1 MNKSSVYYIVAVV
14 LGVVLAV
21 AAIAAW
27 PRHPQPAPG
36 LPSGSF
42 MTNEARIKGLYT
54 NANMLDPKE
63 AFRRVFDALD
73 EEVVMYPSE
82 NALYFRVAVRGK
94 LFDGAFHFDRGTAD
108 SAALGFSY
116 AVIYED
122 RMRGRGKVEK
132 AFHRV
137 LGPADTVYVEPDD
150 SSGFVVTYMRKRV
163 HFIAYRIAQTV
174 PATLKLLPSEKLVG
188 NTFDESGLRFHLVY
202 NTNARRLYWL
212 LNEEGFVPE
221 EFETFGTTLAIG
233 MRTEF
238 AFYRDS
244 VSRRMLLIGVN
255 AYNVGANNWYDG
267 PFDHLPDNEVHAGR
281 LDLRTYIA
289 THLGID
295 PSKLNK
301 YGGYVGRESKRAA
314 VTPYTIYSEPSQLG
328 FVDSLLALKKPVDEF
343 LAAATEPRVFIPP
356 ASAEAAPIAS
366 WKDRIPKEML
376 NNLAKKPTTVPTL
389 KAEH

>member
-1 MNKSSVYYIVAVV
+1 MKKSAAYYMIALA
-14 LGVVLAV
+14 LGVLMAV

-27 PRHPQPAPG
+27 PKRPPRASG
-36 LPSGSF
+36 LPSGSLL
-42 MTNEARIKGLYT
+42 TNEDRINGLYT
-54 NANMLDPKE
+54 NANMLDVKD
-63 AFRRVFDALD
+63 AFRRVFDALGD
-73 EEVVMYPSE
+73 EVVMYPSE

-108 SAALGFSY
+108 SGALGFSY
-116 AVIYED
+116 AFVYED
-122 RMRGRGKVEK
+122 RIRGREKVEK
-132 AFHRV
+132 AFHRA

-163 HFIAYRIAQTV
+163 HFISYRIAQSV
-174 PATLKLLPSEKLVG
+174 PATLKLLPSETLVG

-202 NTNARRLYWL
+202 NKSLRRLYWL

-221 EFETFGTTLAIG
+221 EFETFGSTLAIG

-244 VSRRMLLIGVN
+244 ASHRMVLVGVS

-281 LDLRTYIA
+281 LDMRPYIA
-289 THLGID
+289 AHFGIE
-295 PSKLNK
+295 PAKLNK
-301 YGGYVGRESKRAA
+301 YGEYVGREGTRAA
-314 VTPYTIYSEPSQLG
+314 VTAYTVYSEPSQLG

-343 LAAATEPRVFIPP
+343 LAAATAQRVYIPTKAKET
-356 ASAEAAPIAS
+356 ASAAS
-366 WKDRIPKEML
+366 WKDRIPKKLL
-376 NNLAKKPTTVPTL
+376 NLSKTPTKVPTA
-389 KAEH
+389 KDEH

>member
-1 MNKSSVYYIVAVV
+1 MNKSAVYYVAAVV
-14 LGVVLAV
+14 LGVVMAV

-27 PRHPQPAPG
+27 PKHPPGAPG
-36 LPSGSF
+36 LPAGSL
-42 MTNEARIKGLYT
+42 MTNEARINGLYT
-54 NANMLDPKE
+54 NANMLDVKE

-73 EEVVMYPSE
+73 DEVVMYPSE

-132 AFHRV
+132 AFHRA
-137 LGPADTVYVEPDD
+137 LGPADTVFVEPDD

-163 HFIAYRIAQTV
+163 HFSSYRVAQSV

-202 NTNARRLYWL
+202 NKNVHRLYWL

-221 EFETFGTTLAIG
+221 EFETFGSTLAIG

-244 VSRRMLLIGVN
+244 ANHRMVLVGVN

-281 LDLRTYIA
+281 LDMRQYIA
-289 THLGID
+289 PHLGIE
-295 PSKLNK
+295 PSKLNM
-301 YGGYVGRESKRAA
+301 YGGYVGREGTRAA
-314 VTPYTIYSEPSQLG
+314 VTAYTIYSQPSQLA
-328 FVDSLLALKKPVDEF
+328 FVDSLLALKKPADEF
-343 LAAATEPRVFIPP
+343 LAAVTEQRVYIP
-356 ASAEAAPIAS
+356 AAAEASSAVS
-366 WKDRIPKEML
+366 WKDRIPKQL
-376 NNLAKKPTTVPTL
+376 LDNLSKTPTKVPT
-389 KAEH
+389 AVGER